1 MLDLRNRILQ
11 QYNIDI
17 EKENVFKL
25 YGIANPNLTD
35 DEIEESIEK
44 TRKKWIMS
52 SNGSNERIAQR
63 DKNRLAQAENYE
75 GILRNKKLRK
85 EVYRFYGNNKGG
97 TGNKSNS
104 QGSIAFAKSYFEL
117 VGSTKKIKK
126 EM

>member
-44 TRKKWIMS
+44 TK
-52 SNGSNERIAQR
+52 
-63 DKNRLAQAENYE
+63 
-75 GILRNKKLRK
+75 
-85 EVYRFYGNNKGG
+85 
-97 TGNKSNS
+97 
-104 QGSIAFAKSYFEL
+104 
-117 VGSTKKIKK
+117 KKIG
-126 EM
+126 

>member
-52 SNGSNERIAQR
+52 ANGSNERIAQR
-63 DKNRLAQAENYE
+63 DKNRLAQAE
-75 GILRNKKLRK
+75 KL
-85 EVYRFYGNNKGG
+85 
-97 TGNKSNS
+97 
-104 QGSIAFAKSYFEL
+104 
-117 VGSTKKIKK
+117 
-126 EM
+126 